1 MVENPSTTT
10 TTPRIDEDQRLRQG
24 LGRLELARVQE
35 IVRRHLPPGSRVL
48 DVGGA
53 TGVHA
58 EWLLAD
64 GHTVHLVDLLAG
76 HVARATESLGD
87 HPRFTATV
95 GDARTLPLPDASVDV
110 VLLLGPLYHLTER
123 ADRLAVW
130 REASRVVVPG
140 GVVVA
145 MGISRFASL
154 FDGLAQAYLFDPA
167 FRAIVAQD
175 LATGVHENPTGD
187 PRWFTTAYFHRP
199 EELAAE
205 ASEVGLDVRETVG
218 VEGMAHWMQSL
229 APVFDDGADP
239 ADREVVLDA
248 ARAVEA
254 EPSLLG
260 LSPHLVTVAVRPP
273 DVGSVSVLVCAPV
286 SDDFHD
292 PDLIST
298 GHLPREELVVQL
310 MQDAHDRY
318 AGVDD
323 GAVADYIPALA
334 DADPALFGLSI
345 VSVTG
350 ASHSV
355 GDALHEFSIQS
366 VSKAFVFALVCDALG
381 PGGRARRGRREQ
393 HRPAVQLGH
402 GARAERAAA
411 R

>member
-1 MVENPSTTT
+1 MAEEPIHHHYDTA
-10 TTPRIDEDQRLRQG
+10 IDEDQRLREG

-35 IVRRHLPPGSRVL
+35 IVRRHLPSAARVL

-64 GHTVHLVDLLAG
+64 GHTVHLVDLLEG
-76 HVARATESLGD
+76 HVARATDRLGED
-87 HPRFTATV
+87 PRFTATV
-95 GDARTLPLPDASVDV
+95 GDARTLELPDASVDA

-140 GVVVA
+140 GVVLA

-175 LATGVHENPTGD
+175 LATGVHQNPTGD

-199 EELAAE
+199 DELAAE

-218 VEGMAHWMQSL
+218 VEGMAHWIKSL
-229 APVFDDGADP
+229 APVFDEGADP
-239 ADREVVLDA
+239 ADREAVLAA

-260 LSPHLVTVAVRPP
+260 LSSHLVTVAVRPP
-273 DVGSVSVLVCAPV
+273 DVG
-286 SDDFHD
+286 
-292 PDLIST
+292 
-298 GHLPREELVVQL
+298 
-310 MQDAHDRY
+310 
-318 AGVDD
+318 
-323 GAVADYIPALA
+323 
-334 DADPALFGLSI
+334 
-345 VSVTG
+345 
-350 ASHSV
+350 
-355 GDALHEFSIQS
+355 
-366 VSKAFVFALVCDALG
+366 
-381 PGGRARRGRREQ
+381 
-393 HRPAVQLGH
+393 
-402 GARAERAAA
+402 
-411 R
+411 